1 MKRRLFLLF
10 VIIGIIGSIIG
21 IVLFVYRSYLPKVDN
36 TPQEFSGTVKV
47 FLIALEDLLSDQ
59 KISEAETLC
68 KQNASPVANIV
79 YAGVKRHKKP
89 REQIKEGIEEV
100 GKQEVL
106 SLSKYIGALGTI
118 AHISPLLGLLGT
130 VLGMTE
136 VFQVITSEGVGNAQS
151 LAGGISKA
159 LITTVAGLVV
169 AIPTLVAYRYLSAR
183 VKEFVTEIESQAL
196 KLMDLVLGD

>member
-1 MKRRLFLLF
+1 MPQWFLDGGPVMWVILGCSIFGLGIFLERLLTLRRDK
-10 VIIGIIGSIIG
+10 I
-21 IVLFVYRSYLPKVDN
+21 LPRK
-36 TPQEFSGTVKV
+36 

>member
-1 MKRRLFLLF
+1 MPQWFLDGGPVMWVILGCSIFGLGIFLERLLTLRRDK
-10 VIIGIIGSIIG
+10 I
-21 IVLFVYRSYLPKVDN
+21 LPRK
-36 TPQEFSGTVKV
+36 
-47 FLIALEDLLSDQ
+47 FLIALEDLLSNQ
-59 KISEAETLC
+59 KISEAQTLC

>member
-1 MKRRLFLLF
+1 MPQWFLDGGPVMWVILGCSIFGLGIFLERLLTLRRDK
-10 VIIGIIGSIIG
+10 I
-21 IVLFVYRSYLPKVDN
+21 LPRK
-36 TPQEFSGTVKV
+36 

-106 SLSKYIGALGTI
+106 SLSKYIRALGTI